1 MRTSPSKLDRL
12 LIGKYVRKTTPFTE
26 IDLYSEA
33 YLCILRGYAVWKK
46 EEMVV
51 YKNNFDD
58 V

>member
-33 YLCILRGYAVWKK
+33 YLCILRGYALWKNRGNGGVLK
-46 EEMVV
+46 
-51 YKNNFDD
+51 
-58 V
+58 